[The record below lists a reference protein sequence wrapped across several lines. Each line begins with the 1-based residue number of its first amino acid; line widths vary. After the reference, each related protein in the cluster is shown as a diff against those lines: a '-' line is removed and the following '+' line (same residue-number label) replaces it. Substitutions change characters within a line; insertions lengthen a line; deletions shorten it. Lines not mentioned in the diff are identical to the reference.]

1 LEEGEN
7 KIALLYS
14 PPMHAPRLT
23 PDILLRAYAEGLF
36 PMAERR
42 DDPTL
47 YWVSPE
53 KRGIFPLEAF
63 HIPKRLAR
71 TVRSDIFH
79 VSVDTAFGD
88 VMRACATPAKGREET
103 WINDE
108 ILRLYTAL
116 HASGHAHSLECRR
129 EGRLVGGLYGV
140 RLGGAFFGESMF
152 SRETD
157 ASKVALVHL
166 VARLKLG
173 GFKLLDAQFL
183 TEHLARFGA
192 VEIPRKAYLAK
203 LSDAIAEPAY
213 WPASSG
219 SVGMPSSA
227 PALGDTGLTGAVA
240 VTDGAWSGALVL
252 QLIAQ
257 TS

>member
-1 LEEGEN
+1 
-7 KIALLYS
+7 
-14 PPMHAPRLT
+14 MHSPRLT
-23 PDILLRAYAEGLF
+23 PEIVLRAYAEGLF

-47 YWVSPE
+47 YRVSPE
-53 KRGIFPLEAF
+53 QRGIIPLDAF
-63 HIPKRLAR
+63 HVPRRLAR

-79 VSVDTAFGD
+79 VSVDTAFGE
-88 VMRACATPAKGREET
+88 VMRACAAPAKNREET
-103 WINDE
+103 WINDG
-108 ILRLYTAL
+108 ILELYAAL

-129 EGRLVGGLYGV
+129 DGRLVGGLYGV

-166 VARLKLG
+166 VARLRLG
-173 GFKLLDAQFL
+173 GFKLLDAQFR
-183 TEHLARFGA
+183 TDHLARFGA
-192 VEIPRKAYLAK
+192 VEIPRTAYLAE
-203 LSDAIAEPAY
+203 LNEAIAAPAY

-219 SVGMPSSA
+219 SSGIASLA
-227 PALGDTGLTGAVA
+227 PALGETALTGAAA
-240 VTDGAWSGALVL
+240 VTDGAWPGALVL

>member
-1 LEEGEN
+1 
-7 KIALLYS
+7 
-14 PPMHAPRLT
+14 MHAPRLT

-53 KRGIFPLEAF
+53 KRGVLPLDTF
-63 HIPKRLAR
+63 HVPKRLTR
-71 TVRSDIFH
+71 TVRNDRYF
-79 VSVDTAFGD
+79 VTADTAFAD
-88 VMRACATPAKGREET
+88 VMRACAAPAKGREET

-108 ILRLYTAL
+108 ILSLYTAL
-116 HASGHAHSLECRR
+116 HASGHAHSLECWR
-129 EGRLVGGLYGV
+129 EDRLVGGLYGV

-152 SRETD
+152 SYETD

-166 VARLKLG
+166 VARLKVG

-183 TEHLARFGA
+183 TAHLARFGA
-192 VEIPRKAYLAK
+192 TEISRNAYLDK
-203 LSDAIAEPAY
+203 LSEAIAAPAY
-213 WPASSG
+213 WPAPSG
-219 SVGMPSSA
+219 SVGIFSSA
-227 PALGDTGLTGAVA
+227 PALGETGLTGETAT
-240 VTDGAWSGALVL
+240 TDGCSPGALVL
-252 QLIAQ
+252 QLITQ

>member
-1 LEEGEN
+1 
-7 KIALLYS
+7 
-14 PPMHAPRLT
+14 MHAPRLT
-23 PDILLRAYAEGLF
+23 SEILLRAYAEGLF

-47 YWVSPE
+47 FWVSPE
-53 KRGIFPLEAF
+53 QRGIIPLDAF
-63 HIPKRLAR
+63 HVSKRLAR
-71 TVRSDIFH
+71 TVRSDRF
-79 VSVDTAFGD
+79 SVTADYAFAD
-88 VMRACATPAKGREET
+88 VMHACAEPGPGREET
-103 WINDE
+103 WINDG
-108 ILRLYTAL
+108 ILELYTAL

-192 VEIPRKAYLAK
+192 VEIPRAAYLAK
-203 LSDAIAEPAY
+203 LSEAIAAPAY

-219 SVGMPSSA
+219 NSGMPSSA
-227 PALGDTGLTGAVA
+227 PALGDTGLTGVAA
-240 VTDGAWSGALVL
+240 VTDGAWPGALVL